1 MVSSFLES
9 YFPIVARGAFL
20 SFETLRR
27 SVILLCPMYCF
38 GGEPIDPALATVFDC
53 FQRSVRGII
62 ALGLRFK

>member
-9 YFPIVARGAFL
+9 YFPIVAHGAFL

-27 SVILLCPMYCF
+27 SVIYLCPMYYF
-38 GGEPIDPALATVFDC
+38 GGELIDPALATVDC